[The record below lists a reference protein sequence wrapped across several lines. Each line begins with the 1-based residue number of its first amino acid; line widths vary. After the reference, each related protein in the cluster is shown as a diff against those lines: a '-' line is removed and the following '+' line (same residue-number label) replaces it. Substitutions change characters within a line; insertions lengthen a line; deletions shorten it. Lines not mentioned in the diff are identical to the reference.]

1 MTRGS
6 KYSPWWYNQILMAV
20 ALGLVT
26 STDLLS
32 SLTEQ
37 QSLLSRQWLKAF
49 LVKLTISMIR
59 LMYLTI
65 LEIQILLFKYIGVF
79 YWPALL
85 QLSPALSVI
94 SPSYKDL
101 LSGFKWRLFAADKL
115 GEEGGTLKRN
125 AFCVSSLLTSV
136 ATSIAVQSHNWRRWW
151 FFYFFH
157 SISGNLVRRETVTLI
172 LAQIRGLYHN
182 FLEKKT
188 ASIRF
193 RY

>member
-1 MTRGS
+1 MIQSDLNGRCPGIGYIYWSAIFINRTTVSPFKAMIKGIS
-6 KYSPWWYNQILMAV
+6 AKVDDKYDSPDIL
-20 ALGLVT
+20 T
-26 STDLLS
+26 YF
-32 SLTEQ
+32 
-37 QSLLSRQWLKAF
+37 RN
-49 LVKLTISMIR
+49 SMGI
-59 LMYLTI
+59 
-65 LEIQILLFKYIGVF
+65 KYIGVF

-125 AFCVSSLLTSV
+125 AFCVSSLLTSA
-136 ATSIAVQSHNWRRWW
+136 ATSTAVQSHNWRRWW

-172 LAQIRGLYHN
+172 LVQIWGLYHN
-182 FLEKKT
+182 FLEKKP
-188 ASIRF
+188 SF
-193 RY
+193 DKV